1 MKIFSEYGILN
12 TRKALF
18 YISCL
23 RVLKIFLIRGN
34 VIDLAVGLIMGTA
47 FTAVVTALVQSV
59 LMPAISMLVKSPN
72 FDEFLVFGQIKVG
85 VFLTAVVNFILIA
98 VAVYFAVV
106 VPTQKLT
113 EIALAKKKAEDE
125 AAEEEEETE
134 TCPPERRSATLWQRS
149 NLSALLTLSFQTPVS
164 PVDAGVFRILF
175 PLRPIK
181 ITKKGLG
188 RCYLPSPFSILRLRK
203 KYV

>member
-1 MKIFSEYGILN
+1 MLYNENF
-12 TRKALF
+12 
-18 YISCL
+18 
-23 RVLKIFLIRGN
+23 LKILLFEHLKGAILYLMLKGFKDFLIRGN

-47 FTAVVTALVQSV
+47 FTAVVTSLVQAV

-98 VAVYFAVV
+98 AAV

-134 TCPPERRSATLWQRS
+134 I
-149 NLSALLTLSFQTPVS
+149 ALLKEIR
-164 PVDAGVFRILF
+164 DALA
-175 PLRPIK
+175 
-181 ITKKGLG
+181 KK
-188 RCYLPSPFSILRLRK
+188 
-203 KYV
+203 

>member
-1 MKIFSEYGILN
+1 MLYSENFLRIWHFEHPKGAILY
-12 TRKALF
+12 LM
-18 YISCL
+18 
-23 RVLKIFLIRGN
+23 LKGFKDFLIRGN

-47 FTAVVTALVQSV
+47 FTAVVTSLVQAV

-134 TCPPERRSATLWQRS
+134 I
-149 NLSALLTLSFQTPVS
+149 ALLKEIR
-164 PVDAGVFRILF
+164 DALA
-175 PLRPIK
+175 
-181 ITKKGLG
+181 KK
-188 RCYLPSPFSILRLRK
+188 
-203 KYV
+203 